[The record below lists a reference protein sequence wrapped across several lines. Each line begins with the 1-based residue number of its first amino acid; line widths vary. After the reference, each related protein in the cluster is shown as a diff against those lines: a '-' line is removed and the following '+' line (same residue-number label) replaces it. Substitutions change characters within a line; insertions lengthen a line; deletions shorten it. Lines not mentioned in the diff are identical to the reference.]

1 MAFASLNPSFG
12 AYDMTSAQI
21 ANAGMES
28 EQAFETAIRSG
39 RLSRLPT
46 AKNYAGLYMYMGH
59 QDGIDLFKH
68 IDTRHYIV

>member
-1 MAFASLNPSFG
+1 
-12 AYDMTSAQI
+12 MTSAQTET
-21 ANAGMES
+21 AGLQVL
-28 EQAFETAIRSG
+28 QAFETAIRSG

-46 AKNYAGLYMYMGH
+46 AENYAGFYMYMGH

>member
-1 MAFASLNPSFG
+1 
-12 AYDMTSAQI
+12 
-21 ANAGMES
+21 MES